1 MRAALVSAAVVISF
15 FAAAL
20 ANTEKTIF
28 LGPEAV
34 NVPLAHPTLSDLRL
48 RTLTPTNNTLR
59 TRLPA
64 RFPSA
69 DQPQGPATWLLLDH
83 LTPKQRY
90 EVRVC
95 WPATQPTDFTVST
108 FPLATVWDTPEL
120 MASLRAYS
128 VSREQSLAPEGGPP
142 PPGSGN
148 GSGNGSDSGPSE
160 REASVLLLRILAAA
174 DYYTTD
180 ASLMSSVPPVDVD
193 IILDPFLFNLLP
205 RSLAGTACYIVA
217 VAVAAYLLSRRIV
230 SGIHRLIASADADV
244 RQEAIKKRQ

>member
-1 MRAALVSAAVVISF
+1 MRAALVSAAVVIGF

-20 ANTEKTIF
+20 ANTEKAIF
-28 LGPEAV
+28 LGPEPV

-48 RTLTPTNNTLR
+48 HTLTPTNNTLR
-59 TRLPA
+59 TWLPA
-64 RFPSA
+64 QFPSA
-69 DQPQGPATWLLLDH
+69 DQPQGAATWLLLDH
-83 LTPKQRY
+83 LTPNQRY

-128 VSREQSLAPEGGPP
+128 VSRQSLAPEGGPP
-142 PPGSGN
+142 PPGSGT
-148 GSGNGSDSGPSE
+148 GSGSGTSE
-160 REASVLLLRILAAA
+160 REVSVLLLRILAAA

-230 SGIHRLIASADADV
+230 SGIHGLIASADADV

>member
-15 FAAAL
+15 FSAAL

-34 NVPLAHPTLSDLRL
+34 NVPLAHPSALSDLRL

-83 LTPKQRY
+83 LTPNRRY

-128 VSREQSLAPEGGPP
+128 VSRQSLAPEGGPP
-142 PPGSGN
+142 PPGSGS
-148 GSGNGSDSGPSE
+148 GSGNGSDSGTGE
-160 REASVLLLRILAAA
+160 RAASVLLLRILAAA

-180 ASLMSSVPPVDVD
+180 ASLMRSVPPVDVD

-205 RSLAGTACYIVA
+205 RSLGGTACYIVA

-230 SGIHRLIASADADV
+230 SGIHGLIASADADV

>member
-15 FAAAL
+15 FSAAL

-34 NVPLAHPTLSDLRL
+34 NVPLAHPSALSDLRL

-69 DQPQGPATWLLLDH
+69 DQPRGPATWLLLDH
-83 LTPKQRY
+83 LTPNRRY

-95 WPATQPTDFTVST
+95 WPATQPTDLTVST

-128 VSREQSLAPEGGPP
+128 VSRQSLAPEGGPP
-142 PPGSGN
+142 PPGSGS
-148 GSGNGSDSGPSE
+148 GSGTGE

-230 SGIHRLIASADADV
+230 SGIHGLIASAHADV